1 MIITGRKYLYW
12 GYIFFSIFHPFF
24 LNMISFY
31 FLIIVHILCGM
42 GRKSQ
47 CISFAFPS
55 LGSVASFLLFV
66 ICKSHLTYIRKLS
79 IVWEFKTL
87 SLANTSSQLYVSL
100 SKDLYTIYY
109 WLPNNQLKLH
119 VHVCDLDVWKLHC
132 FDIWINVILI
142 LNCKLTTTFVL

>member
-12 GYIFFSIFHPFF
+12 GYIFSLFFIPSF

-42 GRKSQ
+42 GRESQ
-47 CISFAFPS
+47 CISFALPS
-55 LGSVASFLLFV
+55 LGSVASFLLFF
-66 ICKSHLTYIRKLS
+66 ICKSHLTYVRKLS
-79 IVWEFKTL
+79 IAWEFKTL
-87 SLANTSSQLYVSL
+87 FLANTSSQLYVSL

-109 WLPNNQLKLH
+109 WPPNNQLKLH
-119 VHVCDLDVWKLHC
+119 VHVCDLEVWKLHC
-132 FDIWINVILI
+132 FDILIILI